1 MNLNF
6 HRLNVINVSQV
17 STATSVIF
25 SIPSWPVKSWDEHHG
40 LRPCWLCPQQQEPQR
55 WDFKAKKY
63 WTQKQNSARMDP
75 NGPHICATYAD
86 SYIPYILHS
95 STFAWPCLSL
105 SLNCDVFSES
115 AWPTMMPCFPND
127 RWIRSSK
134 NAILSDIVRSK
145 LLLMADPTNDA
156 RSHRTNPGHRIHRS
170 SHWPDRFV
178 LYGLVRASLI
188 FRVGSLKKG
197 TELPRAVII
206 KTVLSLATELHRV
219 TQKPHMLS
227 REWFSWCSLCNV
239 RRRHDEHEQQRV
251 R

>member
-105 SLNCDVFSES
+105 PLWTVMCFQKVHDQLWCHAFQMTGGSDLQRMPFSVTLLDQNSCWWQIPQMMQGAIAPIPVIEYIGHLIDQTGSFSMGLFVPVSYSES
-115 AWPTMMPCFPND
+115 EVWKKELN
-127 RWIRSSK
+127 
-134 NAILSDIVRSK
+134 
-145 LLLMADPTNDA
+145 
-156 RSHRTNPGHRIHRS
+156 
-170 SHWPDRFV
+170 
-178 LYGLVRASLI
+178 YLV
-188 FRVGSLKKG
+188 
-197 TELPRAVII
+197 P
-206 KTVLSLATELHRV
+206 
-219 TQKPHMLS
+219 
-227 REWFSWCSLCNV
+227 
-239 RRRHDEHEQQRV
+239 
-251 R
+251 